1 MCLHKAPGSPTKL
14 FFDWPPMEMDGQN
27 AAANVLDRRADAE
40 SAWLA
45 THPTAKRV
53 TRILHFLSIWA
64 LNYHESVSMMKSTAA
79 VPRGCLLP
87 LVLWWWQMS
96 SQAELQS
103 LLDEDEDM
111 HADWQ
116 VMLLNRILGWAWFSH
131 LSASPLA
138 ETLFPPPPPLSGG
151 SCLCSIEGGSGE
163 TSWR

>member
-1 MCLHKAPGSPTKL
+1 MYHELVGP
-14 FFDWPPMEMDGQN
+14 DEMKS
-27 AAANVLDRRADAE
+27 AAAGPTGRATLF
-40 SAWLA
+40 WLW
-45 THPTAKRV
+45 K
-53 TRILHFLSIWA
+53 
-64 LNYHESVSMMKSTAA
+64 
-79 VPRGCLLP
+79 
-87 LVLWWWQMS
+87 MS

-116 VMLLNRILGWAWFSH
+116 VMLLNRILGWAWFSN

-138 ETLFPPPPPLSGG
+138 ETLFPPPLSGG